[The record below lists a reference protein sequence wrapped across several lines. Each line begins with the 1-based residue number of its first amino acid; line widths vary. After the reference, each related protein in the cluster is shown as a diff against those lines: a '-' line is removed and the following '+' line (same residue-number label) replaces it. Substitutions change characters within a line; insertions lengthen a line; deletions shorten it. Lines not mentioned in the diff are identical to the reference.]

1 MCHVSVGHVAR
12 AVEAAGIPTVTVM
25 AGAFGFRALGM
36 KLPRSVI
43 TRHIGG
49 RPIGAPGDVE
59 RQRHVVRKAFALLET
74 ATANSTVLELP
85 EPYRTAP

>member
-1 MCHVSVGHVAR
+1 MGHVAR
-12 AVEAAGIPTVTVM
+12 EIEAAGIPTVVVIS
-25 AGAFGFRALGM
+25 GAFAFRARGM
-36 KLPRSVI
+36 KLPRTVI

-49 RPIGAPGDVE
+49 RPIGAPGDVG
-59 RQRHVVRKAFALLET
+59 RQRQVVRAAMRLLGT